1 MPRNVSCRS
10 CRAFTLLEM
19 MVALAIFAV
28 IGVMSS
34 RILAGVVELSDVVAS
49 RGEALG
55 ELQRAIAIVER
66 DIEQGT
72 RRSVRDGWG
81 NAIHAIVAGDEYLLE
96 LTRLGWQNPLAE
108 PRSELQRVAYA
119 LRDDALLRLYWP
131 VLDRAPETE
140 PVIQVLLTGL
150 EGASFVLHD
159 SGGEEHRHWP
169 QPPRRDG
176 ELGHVA
182 AIALELDSATF
193 GRIERLWMLP
203 GLAGE
208 LNYRPRVGAPGD
220 EAPAGTPERKS

>member
-1 MPRNVSCRS
+1 MPPKVP

-34 RILAGVVELSDVVAS
+34 RILAGVVELSDVVGS
-49 RGEALG
+49 RGEALA

-72 RRSVRDGWG
+72 RRSVRDSWG
-81 NAIHAIVAGDEYLLE
+81 DSVQAIVAGDQFLLE
-96 LTRLGWQNPLAE
+96 LTRVGWQNPLAE

-119 LRDDALLRLYWP
+119 MRDDMLLRVYWP

-140 PVIQVLLTGL
+140 PVTQILLTGL
-150 EGASFVLHD
+150 EGAGFVLHD
-159 SGGEEHRHWP
+159 SRGAQHRHWP
-169 QPPRRDG
+169 MPPRRDG
-176 ELGHVA
+176 EPEHVA

-193 GRIERLWMLP
+193 GRIERLWLLP
-203 GLAGE
+203 AQASDLS
-208 LNYRPRVGAPGD
+208 YRPRLGAPGD
-220 EAPAGTPERKS
+220 EEPGSAQERES

>member
-1 MPRNVSCRS
+1 MARNAGS
-10 CRAFTLLEM
+10 RAFTLLEM
-19 MVALAIFAV
+19 VVALAIFAV

-34 RILAGVVELSDVVAS
+34 RILAGVVELSDVVRD
-49 RGEALG
+49 RGEALS
-55 ELQRAIAIVER
+55 ELQRAVAIVER

-81 NAIHAIVAGDEYLLE
+81 DTVEAIVAGDQFLLE

-119 LRDDALLRLYWP
+119 MRDDMLLRVYWP

-140 PVIQVLLTGL
+140 PVTQILLTGL
-150 EGASFVLHD
+150 DGASFVVYD

-169 QPPRRDG
+169 QPPRRDD
-176 ELGHVA
+176 EPAHAA
-182 AIALELDSATF
+182 AIALELDSTTF

-203 GLAGE
+203 AQASGLS
-208 LNYRPRVGAPGD
+208 YRPRLGAPGD
-220 EAPAGTPERKS
+220 EAPAGTPEREP